1 MIGVAEIVQLLLTVV
16 STLTVAAPVVNV
28 PHSAGAAESSKAS
41 PRAGL
46 NLQERIIGPGSKPRS
61 LEVDGDDYRIR
72 VGGIGRH
79 ILHRRNGAAY
89 REGLRRSRA
98 PGHAARRVDRAAD
111 RRAPYGAAGAA
122 RPRGGGRGLRNA
134 VVEKVA
140 ARAAEHPALR
150 AARMSAGTEVD
161 GDGGGAFRAL
171 ERYRAGASQGAGGGR
186 IVSAERERRGRRYD
200 TCLGDRGCDAQ
211 ASGVRSGPCAAADTA
226 GDHSAADQACEFE
239 AFHDDALPLTRN
251 SQ

>member
-1 MIGVAEIVQLLLTVV
+1 VL
-16 STLTVAAPVVNV
+16 TLTVAAPVVNV
-28 PHSAGAAESSKAS
+28 PHSAGAAESTKAS

-46 NLQERIIGPGSKPRS
+46 NLHERIIGAGSKPRS

-72 VGGIGRH
+72 VGAIDRH
-79 ILHRRNGAAY
+79 VLRRRNGAAY

-122 RPRGGGRGLRNA
+122 RPRGGGRGLRNV

-150 AARMSAGTEVD
+150 AAHMAAGIEVD
-161 GDGGGAFRAL
+161 GDAGGAFRAL
-171 ERYRAGASQGAGGGR
+171 DRYRAGASQGADGDR
-186 IVSAERERRGRRYD
+186 IVSAERERRGRYG

-211 ASGVRSGPCAAADTA
+211 GCAVRSGRPCAAADTA
-226 GDHSAADQACEFE
+226 GDHSAADQTYEFE
-239 AFHDDALPLTRN
+239 AFHDDMLPLTRN
-251 SQ
+251 SP

>member
-1 MIGVAEIVQLLLTVV
+1 MGVAEIVDLLVPSL
-16 STLTVAAPVVNV
+16 STLTVAAPVVDV
-28 PHSAGAAESSKAS
+28 PRSAGAAESSKAS

-46 NLQERIIGPGSKPRS
+46 NLHERIIGAGSKPRA

-72 VGGIGRH
+72 VGAVGRH

-89 REGLRRSRA
+89 REGLRRSCA

-122 RPRGGGRGLRNA
+122 RPRGGGRGLRD
-134 VVEKVA
+134 VVVQKVA

-150 AARMSAGTEVD
+150 AARMAAGIEVD

-171 ERYRAGASQGAGGGR
+171 ERYRASARQGAGGDR
-186 IVSAERERRGRRYD
+186 IVSAERERRGRRYG
-200 TCLGDRGCDAQ
+200 T
-211 ASGVRSGPCAAADTA
+211 
-226 GDHSAADQACEFE
+226 
-239 AFHDDALPLTRN
+239 
-251 SQ
+251 

>member
-1 MIGVAEIVQLLLTVV
+1 MVV
-16 STLTVAAPVVNV
+16 LTLTVAAPVVNV

-46 NLQERIIGPGSKPRS
+46 NLHERIIGAGSKPRA

-72 VGGIGRH
+72 VGAVGRH

-122 RPRGGGRGLRNA
+122 RPRAGGGGLRDA
-134 VVEKVA
+134 VVEIIARHGGDLMPLRRSRVVA
-140 ARAAEHPALR
+140 AGK
-150 AARMSAGTEVD
+150 M
-161 GDGGGAFRAL
+161 DGGA
-171 ERYRAGASQGAGGGR
+171 
-186 IVSAERERRGRRYD
+186 RR
-200 TCLGDRGCDAQ
+200 
-211 ASGVRSGPCAAADTA
+211 
-226 GDHSAADQACEFE
+226 
-239 AFHDDALPLTRN
+239 
-251 SQ
+251 

>member
-16 STLTVAAPVVNV
+16 LTLTVAAPVVNV

-72 VGGIGRH
+72 VGGVGRH

-111 RRAPYGAAGAA
+111 RRAPYGAARTAG
-122 RPRGGGRGLRNA
+122 PR
-134 VVEKVA
+134 
-140 ARAAEHPALR
+140 
-150 AARMSAGTEVD
+150 
-161 GDGGGAFRAL
+161 
-171 ERYRAGASQGAGGGR
+171 AGGGR
-186 IVSAERERRGRRYD
+186 LRDAVVQKIRR
-200 TCLGDRGCDAQ
+200 DRG
-211 ASGVRSGPCAAADTA
+211 
-226 GDHSAADQACEFE
+226 
-239 AFHDDALPLTRN
+239 ALQPEIGTPTCRG
-251 SQ
+251 S